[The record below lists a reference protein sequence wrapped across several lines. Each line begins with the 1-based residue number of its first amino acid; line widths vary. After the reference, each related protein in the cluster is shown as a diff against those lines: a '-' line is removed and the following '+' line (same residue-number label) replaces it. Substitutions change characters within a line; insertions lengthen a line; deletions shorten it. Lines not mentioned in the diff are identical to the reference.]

1 MRDIRRK
8 EKAIDDIE
16 RLKEIIQTAKYI
28 TLAMC
33 KDNEPYLVS
42 LSHGYN
48 SEQHCLYFHCA
59 SEGKKISIL
68 KENNTIWGQA
78 LLDYGYVQG
87 ECDHNYA
94 SVHFRGRV
102 IFIEDYEEKKAAL
115 INMISK
121 LDETPNIIIDKQ
133 LADESFSKVTVGKIE
148 IEYMSGKKAKGLDTS
163 S

>member
-68 KENNTIWGQA
+68 KENTTVWGQA

-87 ECDHNYA
+87 ECGSHLC
-94 SVHFRGRV
+94 FC
-102 IFIEDYEEKKAAL
+102 
-115 INMISK
+115 
-121 LDETPNIIIDKQ
+121 
-133 LADESFSKVTVGKIE
+133 SF
-148 IEYMSGKKAKGLDTS
+148 
-163 S
+163 

>member
-1 MRDIRRK
+1 M
-8 EKAIDDIE
+8 
-16 RLKEIIQTAKYI
+16 
-28 TLAMC
+28 
-33 KDNEPYLVS
+33 
-42 LSHGYN
+42 
-48 SEQHCLYFHCA
+48 
-59 SEGKKISIL
+59 
-68 KENNTIWGQA
+68 
-78 LLDYGYVQG
+78 
-87 ECDHNYA
+87 DHIYA